1 MKDKNII
8 DNSVYYEQF
17 NWEKSNLSIH
27 LRNKIEKVFELIPSN
42 VKTII
47 DIGCGDGTITNQLA
61 KKYDVT
67 GVDRSKTALSFVKTK
82 KILSSS
88 EKIDMPDKSFD
99 MVFSSEL
106 LEHLEDKVF
115 YATIKE
121 MKRIS
126 KKYIFLTVP
135 NNEILGKDFIKCPN
149 CGWIFNRAYYL
160 RSLNLKKI
168 KAYFPEYKVIKNFN
182 YGSGKRGYNKFLL
195 NIKHRFVPSQA
206 WIPNYWTRNSSRKTM
221 CPKCEIAFTYQYRFN
236 LLGFF
241 CDTLNILFS
250 PHKPYWLFILLEKS
264 EYANKN

>member
-1 MKDKNII
+1 MTDDKKTL
-8 DNSVYYEQF
+8 DNELFYEHLD
-17 NWEKSNLSIH
+17 WVEYSGETKLRRKTEKI
-27 LRNKIEKVFELIPSN
+27 FETIPSD
-42 VKTII
+42 VVTII
-47 DIGCGDGTITNQLA
+47 DIGCGDGTISNQLA

-67 GVDRSKTALSFVKTK
+67 GVDRSKYALSFVKTK

-88 EKIDMPDKSFD
+88 EKIDVPDKSFD

-135 NNEILGKDFIKCPN
+135 NNETLGKDFIKCPN
-149 CGWIFNRAYYL
+149 CDWIFNRAYHL
-160 RSLNLKKI
+160 RSLSLNKI
-168 KAYFPEYKVIKNFN
+168 KEYFSDYTVIKSIEF
-182 YGSGKRGYNKFLL
+182 GSGKRGYYKLLL
-195 NIKHRFVPSQA
+195 NIKHKFVPSSS
-206 WIPNYWTRNSSRKTM
+206 WIPKYWTRNSLRKSM
-221 CPKCEIAFTYQYRFN
+221 CPKCETAFTYQYRFN

-250 PHKPYWLFILLEKS
+250 PHKPYWLFVLLES
-264 EYANKN
+264 SNAQ

>member
-1 MKDKNII
+1 MKNKNLL
-8 DNSVYYEQF
+8 DNPSYYECF
-17 NWEKSNLSIH
+17 NWEKSNLGVH
-27 LRNKIEKVFELIPSN
+27 LRNKIEKIFELIPSD

-47 DIGCGDGTITNQLA
+47 DIGCGDGTITNELA
-61 KKYDVT
+61 KKYKVT
-67 GVDRSKTALSFVKTK
+67 GVDRSDNALKFVTTT

-88 EKIDMPDKSFD
+88 EKIDVLDKSFD

-121 MKRIS
+121 MKRIR

-135 NNEILGKDFIKCPN
+135 NNETPGKDFIKCPN
-149 CGWIFNRAYYL
+149 CDWIFNRAYHL

-168 KAYFPEYKVIKNFN
+168 KEYFSDYTVIKSIEF
-182 YGSGKRGYNKFLL
+182 GSGKRGYYKLLL
-195 NIKHRFVPSQA
+195 NIKHKFVPSSS
-206 WIPNYWTRNSSRKTM
+206 WIPKYWTRNSLRKSM
-221 CPKCEIAFTYQYRFN
+221 CPKCETAFTYQYRFN

-250 PHKPYWLFILLEKS
+250 PHKPYWLFIPLE
-264 EYANKN
+264 EIEHDNKT

>member
-1 MKDKNII
+1 MKDKNVL

-17 NWEKSNLSIH
+17 NWEKSNLSMH
-27 LRNKIEKVFELIPSN
+27 LRNKIEKIFELIPPD

-47 DIGCGDGTITNQLA
+47 DIGCGDGTITNKLA
-61 KKYDVT
+61 IKYEVT
-67 GVDRSKTALSFVKTK
+67 GVDRSANALKFVTTT

-88 EKIDMPDKSFD
+88 EKIDVPDKSFD

-115 YATIKE
+115 YSTIKE

-135 NNEILGKDFIKCPN
+135 NNETIEKGFIKCPN
-149 CGWIFNRAYYL
+149 CGWIFNRAYHL
-160 RSLNLKKI
+160 RSINIHKI
-168 KAYFPEYKVIKNFN
+168 KAYFSEYRISKKLEF
-182 YGSGKRGYNKFLL
+182 GSGKRGYNKFLL

-206 WIPNYWTRNSSRKTM
+206 WIPKYWTRNSLRKTM
-221 CPKCEIAFTYQYRFN
+221 CPKCETAFTYQYRFN

-250 PHKPYWLFILLEKS
+250 PHKPYWLFVLLES
-264 EYANKN
+264 SNAQ